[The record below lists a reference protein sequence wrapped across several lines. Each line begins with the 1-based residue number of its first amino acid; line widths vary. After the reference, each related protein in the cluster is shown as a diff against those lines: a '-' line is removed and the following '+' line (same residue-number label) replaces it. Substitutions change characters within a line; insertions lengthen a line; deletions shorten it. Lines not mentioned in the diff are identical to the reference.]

1 MSKLLPLPPLLQ
13 LPIGR
18 GARALPL
25 LLLVLQ
31 VSGIASFR
39 KTAAFDAHSL
49 AFSGNL
55 LPRRPQP
62 DFCCVGACA
71 PVLRLVGPGAEKE
84 VGVVRCG
91 VGEKDGWIGI
101 WGIFGAGGG
110 SGWITES
117 GTGCFVS
124 CCWFSLEFVW

>member
-18 GARALPL
+18 GARALPLL

-71 PVLRLVGPGAEKE
+71 PVLRLVGPGAEEE

-91 VGEKDGWIGI
+91 VGEKDGLDWDLGNFRDR
-101 WGIFGAGGG
+101 GVGNRD
-110 SGWITES
+110 
-117 GTGCFVS
+117 
-124 CCWFSLEFVW
+124 SLTC